1 MDSSESFLK
10 SKRIHVNK
18 SVSVIKM
25 KSPDT
30 IVYEQDSQMALCCSF
45 FFFIREIHT
54 NEIHNNLDRLH
65 YFIF

>member
-30 IVYEQDSQMALCCSF
+30 IVYEQDNQMALCCSF
-45 FFFIREIHT
+45 FLSEKYTLMKYTII
-54 NEIHNNLDRLH
+54 
-65 YFIF
+65 

>member
-30 IVYEQDSQMALCCSF
+30 IVYEQDNQMALCCS